1 MATKYFNHSVWR
13 LTPNCH
19 TQRGRILDGELKAT
33 TKGFDWE
40 NGSKHGVEDG
50 SVHHNIMKFLEQKPG
65 KMATFETLNLF
76 VQPINLDHYLRE
88 LVKQGIVT

>member
-33 TKGFDWE
+33 TTAFDWA
-40 NGSKHGVEDG
+40 NGAKHGVHDG
-50 SVHHNIMKFLEQKPG
+50 SVHYNIMKFLEQQPN
-65 KMATFETLNLF
+65 KMATFETINMA
-76 VQPINLDHYLRE
+76 QPLNLDHYLRE
-88 LVKQGIVT
+88 LVKQGIVI